1 MGMLDGI
8 IDPEELRHRAPEAG
22 RTLYLPVSGDG
33 GIDGHGGDATS
44 VDALDKKVDEVNAAT
59 LDYASEHLCS
69 FCDEPGCGQGCGDVP
84 RSVPDF
90 AADDAIAPV
99 KSVFQGFVDVIAGV
113 GGMTK
118 NYAGEQLVDRL
129 SSVYSGGGSTFDLN
143 EIGGQA
149 QTVLASMVEALA
161 ASKKSG
167 DEALAINR
175 LMVQALRNSLADRAE
190 HRVNALTMMWMAP
203 MSLNPVGLAFSGV
216 SAAMTAY
223 DMWQGNSAEQAS
235 LEQVKAAQPKLEEAA
250 KTNDEAVSKLLAA
263 LDEWKVTPNM
273 NAVPSPPKPADSD
286 HGEGDVE
293 GDAPPPL
300 DSTPLPAAA
309 PVTGGDAA
317 PSSDPLEDLFNEP
330 DAELPPSM
338 MPDAG
343 MPSSGMGSPLG
354 GGSPMDSGM
363 GSPLGG
369 AGSDPFGSEPLSD
382 ALEDTEEPE
391 DEEPLDDL
399 TDEDEDKK
407 DDELFPEDDSD
418 VDGDTPDTDIDAD
431 VDTDTDKPDETPE
444 ESPENGDVAPV
455 AADPAAATPGDDTAA
470 RTVDVGG
477 GRQVTFPT
485 TALADAAR
493 SMVEAAEAGNPK
505 SLYLAASENGFSL
518 PPMGQDVGQQVPP
531 ALLQAGDVV
540 VNKDGMG
547 IFIGNGD
554 VLWESGEI
562 KPLADVATFDGQNQ
576 GLFRL
581 EESAPAADGL
591 NGPAQPVA
599 SDGSAAPVASGEPVT
614 ATPGSAAPVP
624 PEPAVS
630 TPGQVTDQAGTPGV
644 PTDTKADDLSA
655 TSDTEAGAG
664 FGTTDN
670 GAAGLDPAAA
680 FPS

>member
-1 MGMLDGI
+1 MGMLDGV
-8 IDPEELRHRAPEAG
+8 IDPEVLRHRAPEAG

-33 GIDGHGGDATS
+33 GIDGSGGDPTG
-44 VDALDKKVDEVNAAT
+44 VDALDKQVDAINGAT
-59 LDYASEHLCS
+59 LDYTPEHLCS
-69 FCDEPGCGQGCGDVP
+69 YCNTEGCEGDCTAVPGA
-84 RSVPDF
+84 VPDF
-90 AADDAIAPV
+90 TADDAVAPV
-99 KSVFQGFVDVIAGV
+99 KQVFQGLTDVIAGI
-113 GGMTK
+113 GGMMA

-129 SSVYSGGGSTFDLN
+129 SSVYAGEGATTFN
-143 EIGGQA
+143 INAVAGQA
-149 QTVLASMVEALA
+149 QTTYAALVEALA

-167 DEALAINR
+167 DEALAVTH
-175 LMVQALRNSLADRAE
+175 LTVQALRNSLADRAE
-190 HRVNALTMMWMAP
+190 HRVNAASLAWMVP
-203 MSLNPVGLAFSGV
+203 MGLNPAGLGLTGI
-216 SAAMTAY
+216 SAAMTAV
-223 DMWQGNSAEQAS
+223 DMWKGGNAKEAS
-235 LEQVKAAQPKLEEAA
+235 LETVKNAQPKLEDAA
-250 KTNDEAVSKLLAA
+250 KANDEAIAKLIAA

-273 NAVPSPPKPADSD
+273 NAVPSPPKPAEGAGAGNDEGSLDDS
-286 HGEGDVE
+286 
-293 GDAPPPL
+293 AAPL

-317 PSSDPLEDLFNEP
+317 PSSDPLEDLLNEP
-330 DAELPPSM
+330 DPELPPSM

-343 MPSSGMGSPLG
+343 MPSSGMPSMG

-399 TDEDEDKK
+399 TDDEDEEG
-407 DDELFPEDDSD
+407 DDELFPDDDTD

-431 VDTDTDKPDETPE
+431 VDTPEADTDTDTDKDEDAAGD
-444 ESPENGDVAPV
+444 GDVAPV

-554 VLWESGEI
+554 VLWESGEV

-591 NGPAQPVA
+591 NGPAQPVG
-599 SDGSAAPVASGEPVT
+599 DGSAAPVASGEPVT
-614 ATPGSAAPVP
+614 ATEQA
-624 PEPAVS
+624 AVS

>member
-22 RTLYLPVSGDG
+22 RTQYLPVSGDG

-44 VDALDKKVDEVNAAT
+44 VDALDKKVDEVNAST
-59 LDYASEHLCS
+59 LDYASEHLYS
-69 FCDEPGCGQGCGDVP
+69 FCDEPGCGRGCGDVP
-84 RSVPDF
+84 RGVPDF
-90 AADDAIAPV
+90 AAEDAIAPV
-99 KSVFQGFVDVIAGV
+99 KQVFQGFVDVIAGV
-113 GGMTK
+113 GGMLS

-129 SSVYSGGGSTFDLN
+129 STVYAGEGTTTFN
-143 EIGGQA
+143 ANVIGGQA
-149 QTVLASMVEALA
+149 QTTYAAMVEALA

-250 KTNDEAVSKLLAA
+250 KANDEAVSKLLAA

-273 NAVPSPPKPADSD
+273 NAVPAPPKPAPADSD

-293 GDAPPPL
+293 GDAAPPL
-300 DSTPLPAAA
+300 DSAPLPAAA

-363 GSPLGG
+363 GGSPLGG

-382 ALEDTEEPE
+382 ALTDTEEPE
-391 DEEPLDDL
+391 EEEPLDDL
-399 TDEDEDKK
+399 EEDEDEEGDG
-407 DDELFPEDDSD
+407 ELFPDDD
-418 VDGDTPDTDIDAD
+418 KDDADGDIDAD
-431 VDTDTDKPDETPE
+431 VDTPDDTDGDTDDADETPE
-444 ESPENGDVAPV
+444 DGDVAPV
-455 AADPAAATPGDDTAA
+455 AADPADTAPKDDTAA

-477 GRQVTFPT
+477 GRQVTFPSV
-485 TALADAAR
+485 ALADAAKAV
-493 SMVEAAEAGNPK
+493 VEAAEAGNPK
-505 SLYLAASENGFSL
+505 SLYLAASENGFNL

-531 ALLQAGDVV
+531 ALLREGDVV

-547 IFIGNGD
+547 VFIGNGD

-576 GLFRL
+576 GLFRM
-581 EESAPAADGL
+581 EETAPPASDGL
-591 NGPAQPVA
+591 SGPAQPVG
-599 SDGSAAPVASGEPVT
+599 DGSSAPVASGEPVT
-614 ATPGSAAPVP
+614 ATSQDAS
-624 PEPAVS
+624 VS
-630 TPGQVTDQAGTPGV
+630 TPGAVTDQAGTPGV

-664 FGTTDN
+664 FGSTDN
-670 GAAGLDPAAA
+670 GAAGLDPSTA